1 MIADEADG
9 GFRAGSPNSMSDQP
23 HRGHR
28 YSPAVG
34 PFEKSVEQRQAEG
47 KLGVELGPGGLWSR
61 HIEAAAYWSWLR
73 DQQPDPAPC
82 LGDLLSWLRTFLGLT
97 DRPAEAPRYF
107 ALGFA
112 QGSEVALQGQPLPD
126 AVLDAV
132 PEALWTLGA
141 SVVSSLGTVAGTA
154 PLNRLRNWASQW
166 LTHEFMEVPT
176 SLWHLGLSMGHGAA
190 QTHPLVCGML
200 AAELD
205 GARFDQRFA
214 GRAFVATLLRQ
225 DMDPWRAFIRS
236 TYGGPVEG
244 ELLSAAVAGSL
255 DRMWIQQGT
264 LRAFLLD
271 AVLEGRGFAKSTSP
285 AVNTLLTETGPE
297 QLGRLRS
304 FYAANFGPLTG
315 VAPEGPLL
323 EALRHWIF
331 RSHANL
337 FAANDPGAE
346 HVALR
351 HAYDFL
357 WWRGFLE
364 SVAAR

>member
-1 MIADEADG
+1 
-9 GFRAGSPNSMSDQP
+9 MSGQP

-47 KLGVELGPGGLWSR
+47 KLGVELGPGGLWA
-61 HIEAAAYWSWLR
+61 HPIEAAAYWSWLR

-82 LGDLLSWLRTFLGLT
+82 LADLLSWLRTFLGLT
-97 DRPAEAPRYF
+97 DRPAEAQRYF

-112 QGSEVALQGQPLPD
+112 QGSEVALHGQPLPD
-126 AVLDAV
+126 AVLDVV
-132 PEALWTLGA
+132 PDALWTRGA
-141 SVVSSLGTVAGTA
+141 SVVSSLGTVAGAA

-166 LTHEFMEVPT
+166 LTHEVVEVPT
-176 SLWHLGLSMGHGAA
+176 SLWYFGLSMGHSAA

-205 GARFDQRFA
+205 EARFDQRFA
-214 GRAFVATLLRQ
+214 GRAFVATLSRR

-255 DRMWIQQGT
+255 DRMRTQQGT

-271 AVLEGRGFAKSTSP
+271 AVLEGRSFAQSSSP
-285 AVNTLLTETGPE
+285 AVEALLTETGPE
-297 QLGRLRS
+297 QLGRLRP
-304 FYAANFGPLTG
+304 FYAANSGPLTEA
-315 VAPEGPLL
+315 APEGPLL
-323 EALRHWIF
+323 EALRNWIF

-337 FAANDPGAE
+337 FTANDPGAE
-346 HVALR
+346 HVTLR
-351 HAYDFL
+351 HAYDYL

-364 SVAAR
+364 GAPDKPTRSFVASGL

>member
-1 MIADEADG
+1 
-9 GFRAGSPNSMSDQP
+9 
-23 HRGHR
+23 
-28 YSPAVG
+28 
-34 PFEKSVEQRQAEG
+34 
-47 KLGVELGPGGLWSR
+47 
-61 HIEAAAYWSWLR
+61 
-73 DQQPDPAPC
+73 
-82 LGDLLSWLRTFLGLT
+82 
-97 DRPAEAPRYF
+97 
-107 ALGFA
+107 
-112 QGSEVALQGQPLPD
+112 
-126 AVLDAV
+126 
-132 PEALWTLGA
+132 
-141 SVVSSLGTVAGTA
+141 
-154 PLNRLRNWASQW
+154 
-166 LTHEFMEVPT
+166 MEVPT
-176 SLWHLGLSMGHGAA
+176 LLWHLGLSMGHGAA

-255 DRMWIQQGT
+255 KRMRIQQGT
-264 LRAFLLD
+264 LRTFLLD
-271 AVLEGRGFAKSTSP
+271 AVLEGRSFAQSSSP
-285 AVNTLLTETGPE
+285 AVEALLTETGSE
-297 QLGRLRS
+297 QLGRLRP
-304 FYAANFGPLTG
+304 FYAANLGPLTEA
-315 VAPEGPLL
+315 APEGPLL

-337 FAANDPGAE
+337 FTANDPGAE

-364 SVAAR
+364 SIAAR

>member
-1 MIADEADG
+1 MSEELYSGLRFCPSVDLPKKSPEERVAEA
-9 GFRAGSPNSMSDQP
+9 Q
-23 HRGHR
+23 
-28 YSPAVG
+28 
-34 PFEKSVEQRQAEG
+34 
-47 KLGVELGPGGLWSR
+47 LGLELAPGGLWTR
-61 HIEAAAYWSWLR
+61 PLEAAAYWTWLR
-73 DQQPDPAPC
+73 DRQPNPC
-82 LGDLLSWLRTFLGLT
+82 ATLDEVLAWLKTFLGLT
-97 DRPAEAPRYF
+97 DQPTEAPRYF

-112 QGSEVALQGQPLPD
+112 QGAEMALQGLPLPD
-126 AVLDAV
+126 ALLDPVPDTLVTRGAAV
-132 PEALWTLGA
+132 AA
-141 SVVSSLGTVAGTA
+141 SLDTVAGPA
-154 PLNRLRNWASQW
+154 PLSRLRNWARQW

-176 SLWHLGLSMGHGAA
+176 SLWRLGLSMGHGAA

-214 GRAFVATLLRQ
+214 GRALVATLLRQ

-255 DRMWIQQGT
+255 DRMRIQQGK

-304 FYAANFGPLTG
+304 FYAANLGPLTG